1 MKKEIDSANQQT
13 KKLSLSKRTISN
25 LKPSEMHNVAVGGHE
40 GGAHA
45 TTTERSHTCNIHKS
59 CLIC

>member
-1 MKKEIDSANQQT
+1 MKKEINSANQQT

-25 LKPSEMHNVAVGGHE
+25 LKPSEMRNMAGGGH
-40 GGAHA
+40 GAHA

>member
-1 MKKEIDSANQQT
+1 MKKEINSAKQQT
-13 KKLSLSKRTISN
+13 KKLSLSKTTISN
-25 LKPSEMHNVAVGGHE
+25 LKPSEMRNMAGGGHG

-59 CLIC
+59 CLVC